1 MFCLLS
7 YHVGYFSCA
16 SVFDLLTPVIFK
28 VTCSDLVWFPK
39 FFRLKA
45 LFDLI
50 ALGLCFFGVLAL
62 FYGVS
67 KTKNVWFSG
76 NSGCFCCKFSM
87 FLHLR
92 GKVYQNEVYFCSSL
106 SRK

>member
-7 YHVGYFSCA
+7 YDVGDFSCA

-28 VTCSDLVWFPK
+28 ITCSDLVCFPK

-50 ALGLCFFGVLAL
+50 VLGLCFSAYLPYFMAFQRQKMFGFLEIQVAFVANFQC
-62 FYGVS
+62 FYTCEAKCIS
-67 KTKNVWFSG
+67 TKFIFVPA
-76 NSGCFCCKFSM
+76 
-87 FLHLR
+87 
-92 GKVYQNEVYFCSSL
+92 
-106 SRK
+106 